1 MSDLK
6 SRYNKS
12 PELFQA
18 SEEQE
23 VEREARRKAA
33 EAPSARERF
42 YEGRPELEAMTR
54 EPVLS
59 GNKVTLLE
67 KAKVFRLENLRSRF
81 AEEKHD
87 LTAEEQQFALDVLA
101 LRISQT
107 GSVRELLD
115 HLHEEADRDF
125 EQALHDVQEARAMRE
140 RYEALKARYP
150 RMSESQFT
158 PEKYVFRAV

>member
-6 SRYNKS
+6 SRYNRS
-12 PELFQA
+12 PELHEPGPEQQA
-18 SEEQE
+18 
-23 VEREARRKAA
+23 EREARRKAA

-42 YEGRPELEAMTR
+42 YEGRPELEALTR

-59 GNKVTLLE
+59 GNRVTLME
-67 KAKVFRLENLRSRF
+67 KAKAFRIDNLKARF

-125 EQALHDVQEARAMRE
+125 DQALSDVKEARAMRG
-140 RYEALKARYP
+140 RYAALKARYP
-150 RMSESQFT
+150 RMAESQFT
-158 PEKYVFRAV
+158 PERYLFRAI